1 MKNKY
6 IAAFEAAQ
14 IEGKEIPQ
22 FRAGD
27 TLRLGVEI
35 KEGAKTRVQNFEG
48 LVIALRGHGTA
59 RTFTIRKIGANN
71 VGVERIFPLFSDSL
85 KSIEVLRRGRVR
97 RAKKTTFV
105 VKNQAFR
112 VAKPKPSSA
121 FLREIGWCY
130 STSANLS
137 SHTFDLDFAYSG
149 ADVIIENQDGLSE
162 KKASA
167 IYKINSIY

>member
-1 MKNKY
+1 MVKFNSSSRFSPLKGEILLVQTDTTVGFLSQNK
-6 IAAFEAAQ
+6 Q
-14 IEGKEIPQ
+14 
-22 FRAGD
+22 
-27 TLRLGVEI
+27 RLDDVKKRESSKPYLI
-35 KEGAKTRVQNFEG
+35 NFFDFKTFKKYMRVPK
-48 LVIALRGHGTA
+48 
-59 RTFTIRKIGANN
+59 IRKK
-71 VGVERIFPLFSDSL
+71 E
-85 KSIEVLRRGRVR
+85 VR

-137 SHTFDLDFAYSG
+137 FHTFDREFAYSG
-149 ADVIIENQDGLSE
+149 ADVIIENQDGLFE

-167 IYKINSIY
+167 IYKINSKRKIRLR